1 MYKMSFLQ
9 IDICKS
15 LIIRIMFLLSWP
27 KFMFGKCKWVE
38 LIEEKMNI
46 FLACLYTCSAKRVW
60 VLVSSINIGVEAV
73 KCHHNEEGTKCK
85 SEQRKAFLIVKNISC
100 CAVLPQRHKLF
111 T

>member
-1 MYKMSFLQ
+1 
-9 IDICKS
+9 
-15 LIIRIMFLLSWP
+15 MFS
-27 KFMFGKCKWVE
+27 KCKWVE

-46 FLACLYTCSAKRVW
+46 FLACLCTYPTKRVW

-73 KCHHNEEGTKCK
+73 KCHHNEEVTKCK

-100 CAVLPQRHKLF
+100 CAVLRQRYKLF

>member
-1 MYKMSFLQ
+1 MMSFLQ
-9 IDICKS
+9 IGICKS
-15 LIIRIMFLLSWP
+15 LIIRIVFLLSWP

-46 FLACLYTCSAKRVW
+46 FLACLYTCSPKRVW

-73 KCHHNEEGTKCK
+73 KCHHNVEGTKCK
-85 SEQRKAFLIVKNISC
+85 SEQRKAFLIVKNVSC
-100 CAVLPQRHKLF
+100 CAVLRQRYKLF

>member
-1 MYKMSFLQ
+1 MSFLQ
-9 IDICKS
+9 ITICKS
-15 LIIRIMFLLSWP
+15 LIIRIVFLLSWP

-46 FLACLYTCSAKRVW
+46 FLACLCTYPTKRVW

-73 KCHHNEEGTKCK
+73 KCHHNEEGRKCK
-85 SEQRKAFLIVKNISC
+85 SEQRKAFLIVKSVSC
-100 CAVLPQRHKLF
+100 CAVLRQRYKLF